1 MPFIESKIRR
11 EEMDQIVHLMEELKV
26 KADGD
31 LHYVLFKYFK
41 YNVEQRYNPMKN
53 FIGELSEA
61 ASYLREEF
69 LWPYENKAKNK
80 NGDV

>member
-1 MPFIESKIRR
+1 MPFIESKTRR
-11 EEMDQIVHLMEELKV
+11 EQMDRIVALMEELEV

-41 YNVEQRYNPMKN
+41 YNINQRYNSMKN
-53 FIGELSEA
+53 FIGELTEA

-69 LWPYENKAKNK
+69 LWPYERAAKDK

>member
-1 MPFIESKIRR
+1 MPFIECPKRR
-11 EEMDQIVHLMEELKV
+11 AEMDRIVVLMEELDV

-41 YNVEQRYNPMKN
+41 YNVNKRYNKMKN
-53 FIGELSEA
+53 FIGELTEA

-69 LWPYENKAKNK
+69 LWPYERQAKKK